1 MLVLTRKVGERIVIG
16 DSIVL
21 TVVRIQGD
29 KIRLGIDAPQ
39 DVGIHREEVRDR
51 IQAAARPSHPVSTA
65 VDRPRRYDPDHDV
78 SDRTLPDRR
87 GRG

>member
-29 KIRLGIDAPQ
+29 KVRLGIDAPQ
-39 DVGIHREEVRDR
+39 EVSIHREEIHDQISRGRESAMPLVERVRR
-51 IQAAARPSHPVSTA
+51 F
-65 VDRPRRYDPDHDV
+65 DPDTLLDP
-78 SDRTLPDRR
+78 DRTLPDRT